1 MALVVV
7 SRIQSCSTF
16 RNKWVACET
25 QLKTVVINF
34 FLRSFEDFAIINCLV
49 KHPPSTIICIVFRAE
64 QLAVNGRLYLFDLLQ
79 NKRSSLDSILFYSL
93 YDLQVNIRLSFLPF
107 LSYLQKASIV
117 ENVIC
122 TWRDGTG
129 TFISRSHTAT
139 ICEIYKDNK
148 KFKNYFKNSIE
159 VVIPLIIT
167 NKRRIAVSYLGYRT
181 ASKGQGYIPL
191 VNADFHLCEDPDN
204 FLL

>member
-7 SRIQSCSTF
+7 GRIQNCSAF
-16 RNKWVACET
+16 RNKWVAGET

-34 FLRSFEDFAIINCLV
+34 FLWSFEDFAIINRLV

-79 NKRSSLDSILFYSL
+79 NKRSSLDSILFYFL
-93 YDLQVNIRLSFLPF
+93 LQVNIRLPF
-107 LSYLQKASIV
+107 LAFLGYLQKASIV
-117 ENVIC
+117 ESVIC

-129 TFISRSHTAT
+129 TFISRGHTAT

-148 KFKNYFKNSIE
+148 MFKNYFKNSIE

-167 NKRRIAVSYLGYRT
+167 N
-181 ASKGQGYIPL
+181 
-191 VNADFHLCEDPDN
+191 
-204 FLL
+204 